1 MRYFFNFII
10 TCFFLLCCTAYGV
23 LRAQNFPVYNSYYV
37 NPFLYNP
44 AEALTEYAQVFALH
58 RQQWM
63 NIEGAPTVSALT
75 FNTLL
80 NESRAGLGGK
90 FSSYQRGLLNTTDFQ
105 IAYAYGVPMGQKNW
119 LFLGLSAGAI
129 TNSIDIT
136 QVSDPN
142 DPAIA
147 NYLANN
153 IQPAAGFG
161 ALYRSGSGLN
171 VGVSLP
177 QLFPNVY
184 NSNASFSNTTVSP
197 ADNVFVTIYYKRK
210 VESKIASRRQGG
222 LKRKVRTQ
230 ETVAPLEIYFNYK
243 YSKFGN
249 SQFEFLGKL
258 NITQNFWLGGSYRLP
273 YGWTGNLGINTQRF
287 IFGYSYEPNNQPAD
301 GFSQGSHE
309 VILGLKLG
317 SLKKFKRAAP
327 VLRSTLTKS
336 PNEKHT
342 ARFQDTANDPDKIN
356 NDQEAAKKRYFV
368 VIRLFND
375 FTQAD
380 AFKKKLIGDKFNA
393 EIFYNP
399 QDKKYYVHVL
409 ETLKASEA
417 HEEIRN
423 LKTYTKLKD
432 ARLLIVTSDK

>member
-1 MRYFFNFII
+1 MRYFFNLILSL
-10 TCFFLLCCTAYGV
+10 TLCLCCFAYTSSH
-23 LRAQNFPVYNSYYV
+23 AQNFPVYNSFYI

-44 AEALTEYAQVFALH
+44 AEALTEYTQIFALH

-75 FNTLL
+75 INTLL
-80 NESRAGLGGK
+80 NESRAGIGAK
-90 FSSYQRGLLNTTDFQ
+90 FSSYKRGLLNTTDFTLS
-105 IAYAYGVPMGQKNW
+105 YAYGVPMGQKNW
-119 LFLGLSAGAI
+119 LFLGLSGGAI
-129 TNSIDIT
+129 TNSIDLT
-136 QVSDPN
+136 KVSDPN

-171 VGVSLP
+171 VGFSFP

-184 NSNASFSNTTVSP
+184 NSDASFSNTTVSP

-210 VESKIASRRQGG
+210 VESKIVSRKKGG
-222 LKRKVRTQ
+222 LKRKVKTQ
-230 ETVAPLEIYFNYK
+230 EAIAPLEMYFNYK
-243 YSKFGN
+243 YSKYGN
-249 SQFEFLGKL
+249 SQFELLGKL
-258 NITQNFWLGGSYRLP
+258 NLTQNFWLGGSYRLP
-273 YGWTGNLGINTQRF
+273 YGFTGNLGINTQRF
-287 IFGYSYEPNNQPAD
+287 ILGYSYEPNNQPQD

-317 SLKKFKRAAP
+317 SIKKFKRAAP
-327 VLRSTLTKS
+327 VLRSTLTKT

-342 ARFQDTANDPDKIN
+342 ARFQDTGDDPNKLN
-356 NDQEAAKKRYFV
+356 AEQGTAKKKYYV
-368 VIRLFND
+368 VIRVFND

-380 AFKKKLIGDKFNA
+380 NYKKKLITEKFNA

-417 HEEIRN
+417 NEEIRN
-423 LKTYTKLKD
+423 LKSYTKLKE
-432 ARLLIVTSDK
+432 ARLLVVTSDK